1 MNKFVS
7 RPELFIERAYSTAL
21 GSLLSKRVVLNLVSA
36 EKTLGDK
43 AYTPSDM
50 FKTLDNVIFS
60 KKVLNTYER
69 LLQKVYVISLCDL
82 YTGANAVSRMG
93 IEATPTSNPKDL
105 TESSAIA
112 FYQINKTL
120 EYLKETK
127 TGDFNSDAH
136 YTYLIRYIEKTL
148 SAEK

>member
-1 MNKFVS
+1 M
-7 RPELFIERAYSTAL
+7 
-21 GSLLSKRVVLNLVSA
+21 LNLVSA

-69 LLQKVYVISLCDL
+69 LLQKVYVISFCDL

-93 IEATPTSNPKDL
+93 IEATPTSNPKIL
-105 TESSAIA
+105 QNLRLLH
-112 FYQINKTL
+112 F
-120 EYLKETK
+120 
-127 TGDFNSDAH
+127 
-136 YTYLIRYIEKTL
+136 IR
-148 SAEK
+148 